1 LLNLQFTDMLARHIQ
16 PQIQTLLAHFPCVV
30 LTGVRQCGKTT
41 LLGTL
46 GPQWQHFDMENSG
59 DRQQLLADPDLF
71 LRLHDA
77 NVVIDEAQLAPAL
90 FSALRVAIDSDRS
103 RKGRF
108 ILSGSSSPDLVK
120 QISES
125 LAGRVALLEMA
136 PLSLSEAWQQ
146 PPSRLYSLLTQGAS
160 LVEIQ
165 SAATPK
171 LSVQQV
177 HDYWFAGGYPE
188 PWVSG
193 GDAFRDLW
201 ARNYIDTYLLRDI
214 GALFPGLNRDR
225 FRQFVNLLSQH
236 SGNIL
241 NNADIARTLGVSEPT
256 VRDWLHIA
264 HNTFLWR
271 HIPAWDRSP
280 AKQLVKHPKG
290 YLRDSGLLHRLLRI
304 ANSQLLA
311 THPVAGKSW
320 EGMVV
325 ETLLRGFESA
335 GFAVQPFHY
344 RTRGGAEIDLILQG
358 QFGSAQVL
366 PIEIKLTQQGDKRA
380 LRSLADFIAAND
392 CPLGLVINNDERARW
407 LDERILAI
415 PAACL

>member
-1 LLNLQFTDMLARHIQ
+1 
-16 PQIQTLLAHFPCVV
+16 
-30 LTGVRQCGKTT
+30 
-41 LLGTL
+41 
-46 GPQWQHFDMENSG
+46 
-59 DRQQLLADPDLF
+59 
-71 LRLHDA
+71 
-77 NVVIDEAQLAPAL
+77 
-90 FSALRVAIDSDRS
+90 VAIDSDRS

-108 ILSGSSSPDLVK
+108 VLSGSSSPELVQ

-125 LAGRVALLEMA
+125 LAGRVALIEMA
-136 PLSLSEAWQQ
+136 PLSVSEAWQQ
-146 PPSRLYSLLTQGAS
+146 PPSRLYALLAQGAP
-160 LVEIQ
+160 LTELQ
-165 SAATPK
+165 AAMDSPP

-177 HDYWFAGGYPE
+177 RDYWFAGGYPE
-188 PWVSG
+188 PWLSSN
-193 GDAFRDLW
+193 APFRGLW

-241 NNADIARTLGVSEPT
+241 NNADIARTLGVSQPT

-264 HNTFLWR
+264 HNTFVWR
-271 HIPAWDRSP
+271 HIPAWSQSS

-290 YLRDSGLLHRLLRI
+290 YLRDNGLLHQLLRI
-304 ANSQLLA
+304 ADSQMLA
-311 THPVAGKSW
+311 THPVVGKSW

-325 ETLLRGFESA
+325 EQLLRGFENA
-335 GFAVQPFHY
+335 GFDVQPFHY

-358 QFGSAQVL
+358 QFGSAQWL

-380 LRSLADFIAAND
+380 LRALAEFVAAND
-392 CPLGLVINNDERARW
+392 CPLGLVINNDERPRW
-407 LDERILAI
+407 LDDRILAI

>member
-1 LLNLQFTDMLARHIQ
+1 MLTRHIQ
-16 PQIQTLLAHFPCVV
+16 AQVQALPAHFPCVV

-46 GPQWQHFDMENSG
+46 GPQWQHFDMENSA
-59 DRQQLLADPDLF
+59 DRQQLLADADLF
-71 LRLHDA
+71 LRLHNDKL
-77 NVVIDEAQLAPAL
+77 VIDEAQLAPAL

-103 RKGRF
+103 KKGRF
-108 ILSGSSSPDLVK
+108 ILSGSSSPELVQ

-125 LAGRVALLEMA
+125 LAGRVALIEMA
-136 PLSLSEAWQQ
+136 PLSVSEAWQQ
-146 PPSRLYSLLTQGAS
+146 PPSRLYALLAQGAP
-160 LVEIQ
+160 LAELQ
-165 SAATPK
+165 AAMDSPP

-177 HDYWFAGGYPE
+177 RDYWFAGGYPE
-188 PWVSG
+188 PWLS
-193 GDAFRDLW
+193 GDATFRGLW

-264 HNTFLWR
+264 HHTFVWR
-271 HIPAWDRSP
+271 HIPAWSQSS

-290 YLRDSGLLHRLLRI
+290 YLRDSGLLHQLLRI
-304 ANSQLLA
+304 ADSQMLA
-311 THPVAGKSW
+311 THPVVGKSW

-325 ETLLRGFESA
+325 EQLLRGFENA
-335 GFAVQPFHY
+335 GFDVQPFHY

-358 QFGSAQVL
+358 QFGSAQWL

-380 LRSLADFIAAND
+380 LRALAEFVAAND
-392 CPLGLVINNDERARW
+392 CPLGLVINNDERPRW
-407 LDERILAI
+407 LDDRILAI